1 MSEIEEIKDKIK
13 ESGAKPK
20 RKMGKRGKIS
30 IIGVVGIIAI
40 LIGAVLYMIL
50 AAPPPEKYWKPER
63 EFTMPNI
70 DWSGVKNSYTIK
82 RTTYDQ
88 DGTQGPII
96 NQTIGSEKS
105 DGFFKVEIVMDI
117 CCYLYTPSDFD
128 SIRTSFYVSFTKLG
142 GDYIVKE
149 LVFKYEPSDSDVRT
163 PSFDDHYFAAKNLY
177 FTADTG
183 NYPTPYGTVSDRM
196 DYELWTLHQ
205 IRGINKDK
213 RDIKEGGFSNSF
225 QIDLFDE
232 YPHWVNHTITFT
244 AILYYGKYV
253 KGWFGSGWQDVH
265 ELSTSVVI
273 YVVPEGGE

>member
-1 MSEIEEIKDKIK
+1 MSELEEIKDKIK
-13 ESGAKPK
+13 ESGAKSK
-20 RKMGKRGKIS
+20 RKLGKKGKIAV
-30 IIGVVGIIAI
+30 IGVVWIIAI
-40 LIGAVLYMIL
+40 LIGAVLYVTL
-50 AAPPPEKYWKPER
+50 TAPPPEKYWKPER

-70 DWSGVKNSYTIK
+70 DWGVVKNSYTVK
-82 RTTYDQ
+82 RTMYDQ

-105 DGFFKVEIVMDI
+105 DGFFKVCLAVKIMD
-117 CCYLYTPSDFD
+117 YTYRPHNFD
-128 SIRTSFYVSFTKLG
+128 IIGTSFSLCFLKLG
-142 GDYIVKE
+142 GNYIVKE
-149 LVFKYEPSDSDVRT
+149 LIFKFKPSDNDVRT

-213 RDIKEGGFSNSF
+213 KDLKEGGFSNSF

-232 YPHWVNHTITFT
+232 YPNWTAHTITFT
-244 AILYYGKYV
+244 ATLYYGKYV
-253 KGWFGSGWQDVH
+253 QGWFGDNWEDVH

-273 YVVPEGGE
+273 YVVPEGV